1 MANGRQQVSS
11 MEAHGSKAAQQQSC
25 KARQCN
31 MTVAS
36 NMESGNMGGSN
47 GSEAMAAAAGQRWQ
61 QAASA
66 GASARSGAAPTEKR
80 AGAVHGR
87 PFTKRTPRQRSSF
100 TDKETML
107 YDAAT
112 GDEADE
118 AAASAPARR
127 MESARA
133 RRRTGQ

>member
-1 MANGRQQVSS
+1 MA
-11 MEAHGSKAAQQQSC
+11 AHGSKAAQQQTC
-25 KARQCN
+25 EAKRRN
-31 MTVAS
+31 VMVAS
-36 NMESGNMGGSN
+36 SMDSDGTGDSDS
-47 GSEAMAAAAGQRWQ
+47 SEAMAATAGQRWQ
-61 QAASA
+61 QAANA
-66 GASARSGAAPTEKR
+66 GASARRSGAHQRKSGR
-80 AGAVHGR
+80 GVHGR
-87 PFTKRTPRQRSSF
+87 PFTQGAPRQRSSF
-100 TDKETML
+100 TDKATML

>member
-1 MANGRQQVSS
+1 
-11 MEAHGSKAAQQQSC
+11 MEAQGSKAAQQQSC

-118 AAASAPARR
+118 ATASAPARR

-133 RRRTGQ
+133 AANRAVSDGRDG

>member
-25 KARQCN
+25 KARQYN

-61 QAASA
+61 QAANA
-66 GASARSGAAPTEKR
+66 GASARSGAHQRKSGR
-80 AGAVHGR
+80 GVHGR
-87 PFTKRTPRQRSSF
+87 PFTQGAPRQRSQF
-100 TDKETML
+100 TDTTTMH

-112 GDEADE
+112 GGR
-118 AAASAPARR
+118 ARR
-127 MESARA
+127 MERARA
-133 RRRTGQ
+133 RRRASGR

>member
-1 MANGRQQVSS
+1 
-11 MEAHGSKAAQQQSC
+11 MEAHGSKAAQQQTC
-25 KARQCN
+25 EAKQRN
-31 MTVAS
+31 VMVAS
-36 NMESGNMGGSN
+36 SKDSDGTGDSDS
-47 GSEAMAAAAGQRWQ
+47 SEAMAATAGQRWQ